1 MQDPVIF
8 LERRQLRQVF
18 DPSVAPELRHRLAH
32 GKGRREERGPR
43 IDGDGE
49 AEFAET
55 PRRKIRR
62 ASRFDHVGQRW
73 RRYARGDFP
82 QLGLAF
88 RRFDE
93 DDVGPGLGVR
103 AAAPDG
109 FRQAVVGACVGS
121 RDDQRLGVEPAV
133 DGGPQALLHFLDR
146 HDFAAGFVTA
156 FLGAGLILELHRA
169 GAGRFELAHR
179 PAHHDHA
186 AVSDIGIG
194 DQRHGRHGAQTANP
208 LGHLGEHDQPHIG
221 KSEHRRGLSVTGHV
235 DRLESGL
242 LDQQRRERV
251 VGARRG
257 HDLAAL
263 DQAFSE
269 CAAPLRCFVGHPPN
283 SMRCG
288 CAPSRK
294 GRRPR

>member
-1 MQDPVIF
+1 MLASVGADM
-8 LERRQLRQVF
+8 LEAISRS
-18 DPSVAPELRHRLAH
+18 SVSLSGDSTKMTSAPC
-32 GKGRREERGPR
+32 
-43 IDGDGE
+43 
-49 AEFAET
+49 
-55 PRRKIRR
+55 
-62 ASRFDHVGQRW
+62 
-73 RRYARGDFP
+73 
-82 QLGLAF
+82 
-88 RRFDE
+88 
-93 DDVGPGLGVR
+93 LGVR

-121 RDDQRLGVEPAV
+121 RDDQRLGVEPVV

-156 FLGAGLILELHRA
+156 FLGAGSILELHRA

-208 LGHLGEHDQPHIG
+208 LGHLGERDQPHIG

-251 VGARRG
+251 VGASRG

-263 DQAFSE
+263 DQSLQRVRGPIALFRRTSSE
-269 CAAPLRCFVGHPPN
+269 FYALRLRAIP
-283 SMRCG
+283 
-288 CAPSRK
+288 
-294 GRRPR
+294 